1 MAVTAG
7 RLQYM
12 LERTL
17 ETQSVKAFGA
27 VGDGTADDAPAI
39 QAALTAAKNLG
50 GGWVIV
56 PPGTYRLATLPL
68 RIYNNTRLTLLP
80 GAKFVRSAT
89 ATMLLNGDAAQSL
102 GGYTGHSRITI
113 EGGVWDM
120 QGTAVGLT
128 ASAMCISIGH
138 ATDITVRDVE
148 IRDVPGYHAIELN
161 STKRAIIER
170 CRFLGYVD
178 PGARDFSEAIQIDLA
193 KSSAVFGG
201 FGPYD
206 HTPCEDVLVTG
217 CYVGASGTAGTTVWP
232 RGVGS
237 HSATIGKW
245 HRRIRVVGCSFESL
259 PQYAVSAYNWE
270 DVSVSACNFVSCGSG
285 VRFRTVIIADTED
298 TKDASGTQT
307 SASQSMRNL
316 SVTGCTFR
324 SGGSYDEPIVAL
336 GETTGQVLNLTI
348 SGNSIDGS
356 SGAQN
361 GIRLEQV
368 ERFSVTGNAIANTDG
383 TGISMETTD
392 NGTVSGNEVIFAGA
406 HGITAVTCTQVTI
419 TGNQIQYPSN
429 NGILVQAGS
438 DIQLRG
444 NYIKAPGRATTAT
457 WYGIRLSTSASSV
470 SVSDNKCRP
479 NGSAPE
485 AINGF
490 SATNTCTLVQRH
502 GNDWRGTTWTG
513 GPLDDLST
521 TPNTSATD
529 VTT

>member
-1 MAVTAG
+1 
-7 RLQYM
+7 
-12 LERTL
+12 
-17 ETQSVKAFGA
+17 
-27 VGDGTADDAPAI
+27 
-39 QAALTAAKNLG
+39 
-50 GGWVIV
+50 
-56 PPGTYRLATLPL
+56 
-68 RIYNNTRLTLLP
+68 
-80 GAKFVRSAT
+80 
-89 ATMLLNGDAAQSL
+89 
-102 GGYTGHSRITI
+102 
-113 EGGVWDM
+113 
-120 QGTAVGLT
+120 
-128 ASAMCISIGH
+128 
-138 ATDITVRDVE
+138 
-148 IRDVPGYHAIELN
+148 
-161 STKRAIIER
+161 
-170 CRFLGYVD
+170 
-178 PGARDFSEAIQIDLA
+178 
-193 KSSAVFGG
+193 
-201 FGPYD
+201 
-206 HTPCEDVLVTG
+206 
-217 CYVGASGTAGTTVWP
+217 
-232 RGVGS
+232 
-237 HSATIGKW
+237 
-245 HRRIRVVGCSFESL
+245 
-259 PQYAVSAYNWE
+259 
-270 DVSVSACNFVSCGSG
+270 
-285 VRFRTVIIADTED
+285 
-298 TKDASGTQT
+298 
-307 SASQSMRNL
+307 MRNL